1 MLNSFR
7 MSTFALAAAAA
18 CIASPAVSAEHTV
31 LIEDGGYFPTITYAM
46 QGDTIVFVNDS
57 NATQTVSGPND
68 SWTSGSIPVDGSF
81 ALALMEDTPLTFNG
95 GVDLEGLDIE
105 GQISYDPAPLDE

>member
-7 MSTFALAAAAA
+7 MSTFAFAAAAA
-18 CIASPAVSAEHTV
+18 CIASPAVSEEHTV

-57 NATQTVSGPND
+57 DATQTVSGPEET
-68 SWTSGSIPVDGSF
+68 WTSGSIPIDGSF
-81 ALALMEDTPLTFNG
+81 ELALMEDTPLVFLG
-95 GVDLEGLDIE
+95 GVDLEGSDIE